1 MWWCRMGRGCRWWR
15 MRVRRVI
22 GGHSS
27 KRTST
32 SVTSSSGGVTAGS
45 DTYTSRTSAAASRR
59 SPHQASTALVVSEP
73 KLRATVA
80 GSDGNA
86 VALDFELVG
95 PSERTEPLRSG
106 ELRQQLG
113 LELVAQDTC
122 NLLYVM
128 WRVAPRSE
136 LVVSAKQNPGQS
148 THARCENRGYRRLRA
163 EQLAPVP
170 ALVGGARHTLAARI
184 DAGRLEVTIDGERVL
199 SAALDGAA
207 RELHGRVG
215 LRSDNLRFV
224 VHQLRAA
231 FAEGGPTCDG

>member
-1 MWWCRMGRGCRWWR
+1 MTLGARPRP
-15 MRVRRVI
+15 
-22 GGHSS
+22 
-27 KRTST
+27 KRLLGALGAGALL
-32 SVTSSSGGVTAGS
+32 SGALWLAAGAPP
-45 DTYTSRTSAAASRR
+45 SAAELRPVPLERWCPTLGRLEPSAG
-59 SPHQASTALVVSEP
+59 TALVVSEP
-73 KLRATVA
+73 KLRGTVA

-128 WRVAPRSE
+128 WRVAPRPE
-136 LVVSAKQNPGQS
+136 LVVSVKQNPGQS
-148 THARCENRGYRRLRA
+148 THARCENRGYRRLPS

-170 ALVGGARHTLAARI
+170 ALGGGARHTLAARI